1 MDELELLKKDW
12 KRQAQDLPKLSYE
25 QLYQM
30 ILKKSSSV
38 VKWLLII
45 CIAEFVLWASLDIV
59 FRQIGT
65 LDDIE
70 QYGLK
75 NFTLISYILS
85 YGILIYFIIRF
96 YINYKR
102 ITTTDSAKV
111 LMRNILNTRKT
122 VKYYVWTN
130 LSFISFSSFLSVFL
144 VYFNDSFSAETTSNE
159 PIPVY
164 VIVLTSILFIGAF
177 IGVLALVYRL
187 VYGMLTDKLK
197 VNYEELERLE
207 V

>member
-122 VKYYVWTN
+122 VKHYVWTI
-130 LSFISFSSFLSVFL
+130 LSFITLSSFFSVFL
-144 VYFNDSFSAETTSNE
+144 LYHNNSFAMQTETNE
-159 PIPVY
+159 PLPLYIF
-164 VIVLTSILFIGAF
+164 ILITILFIGVF